1 MSLALA
7 FLNVWLRATEKPFL
21 TRETDVERARARIT
35 RQSGLLADPPG
46 VRYRDAPVGG
56 VPATWVDGPPDAPL
70 ILWFHGGAYCLGSPR
85 SHRAMVAALARRLG
99 ARAVL
104 PDYRLAPEHPFP
116 AAPEDALAVWRGLL
130 QADEA
135 PDRIALGGD
144 SAGGGVAL
152 ALMHMIGSEGLP
164 MPAAAAVFS
173 PWADLTL
180 SGASLRTLARR
191 DVMLPARRLPEIRDV
206 YLAGAEPTDPRASPH
221 LGRFAGAP
229 PVLVLASA
237 VEILRDDARMVAQ
250 RLEAD
255 GVDVTLEEWRAV
267 PHAWPLFQG
276 QIPEAD
282 AALDRAAAFLAAAM
296 ARRPEDRGAA

>member
-85 SHRAMVAALARRLG
+85 SH
-99 ARAVL
+99 
-104 PDYRLAPEHPFP
+104 
-116 AAPEDALAVWRGLL
+116 
-130 QADEA
+130 
-135 PDRIALGGD
+135 
-144 SAGGGVAL
+144 
-152 ALMHMIGSEGLP
+152 P